1 MRKLKLLGALLA
13 VMAVVASS
21 TLSPAM
27 ANHWDDDDDED
38 EGLLDGC
45 FLGTREVDQLVWE
58 PTIFGYE
65 KPEVVTLKE
74 PCDDEG
80 DDDDDDWHDDDDNHD
95 FL

>member
-13 VMAVVASS
+13 VMAIVASS
-21 TLSPAM
+21 TISPAM

-45 FLGTREVDQLVWE
+45 FLGTREVQKEVWVE
-58 PTIFGYE
+58 TIFGTME
-65 KPEVVTLKE
+65 PEVLTLKE